1 MRLGS
6 GAPMTSD
13 ESMKKASASPGKS
26 IGVIGLGQMGGPMAR
41 RLLEAGYAVTVH
53 DVNPAAVEAL
63 QAAGAKAATSVAGV
77 AAAAEVVLL
86 SLPSPQV
93 VTEVVAGPDGL
104 GAVGGPACVIDVS
117 TTGLMASQQAAAALA
132 KAGIDFIDAP
142 VSGGARGAASGTLT
156 VMVAAPQAV
165 FDRYRHL
172 FDPLAR
178 RVFYIGASP
187 GQAQVMKLVN
197 NMISA
202 AAMVATTEGIVLGAK
217 AGLDPKLMLDVLN
230 ASTGRNS
237 HTEDKFPNYVIPR
250 TFNFGFTI
258 GLLRKDVQLGL
269 EMAKGL
275 DVPVMGIALAQQV
288 WGIAEAEGGP
298 SRDMTSLIQTYEAWT
313 GIQVGRQAEDAGSAD
328 AGGAA

>member
-1 MRLGS
+1 
-6 GAPMTSD
+6 MTSD
-13 ESMKKASASPGKS
+13 ESMKKADTSPVSS

-41 RLLEAGYAVTVH
+41 RLLGAGYRVTVY
-53 DVNPAAVEAL
+53 DVSPAAVEAL
-63 QAAGAKAATSVAGV
+63 QAAGAQAAASVAGV

-86 SLPSPQV
+86 SLPSPHV
-93 VTEVVAGPDGL
+93 VTEVVAGSDGL
-104 GAVGGPACVIDVS
+104 CATGGPACVIDVS
-117 TTGLMASQQAAAALA
+117 TTGLMASQQAAASLA

-142 VSGGARGAASGTLT
+142 VSGGARGAAGGTLT

-178 RVFYIGASP
+178 RVFYIGDGP

-269 EMAKGL
+269 EVAKSL

-298 SRDMTSLIQTYEAWT
+298 GRDMTSLIQSHEAWA
-313 GIQVGRQAEDAGSAD
+313 GIQVGQSPGQGDGSAT
-328 AGGAA
+328 AGGAT